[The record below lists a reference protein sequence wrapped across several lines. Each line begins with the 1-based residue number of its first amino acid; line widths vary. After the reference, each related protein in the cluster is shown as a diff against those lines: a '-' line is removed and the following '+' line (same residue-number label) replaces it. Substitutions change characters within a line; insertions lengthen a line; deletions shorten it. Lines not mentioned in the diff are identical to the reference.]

1 MRSLELSAYAHLQ
14 AASKWGVMPAAVVVS
29 GLLVWQSSYAA
40 FSVTTV
46 NPTNTFSSGSV
57 VLGDDDSGSAMFSP
71 TLLKP
76 ADTGTKCIVVT
87 STGTLAST
95 VKLYATSYSTT
106 NSLASYLDMV
116 IDEGTGGSFATSGPT
131 SCTGFT
137 LGTNIFTGTLASFG
151 TTKTSFATGV
161 GTWAPAGTGS
171 PTKTFRFKYTLSA
184 STPNT
189 AQSGTAGVGFTWE
202 AQNS

>member
-1 MRSLELSAYAHLQ
+1 MSAYSRFRNV
-14 AASKWGVMPAAVVVS
+14 SKWGVLPASVLLS
-29 GLLVWQSSYAA
+29 GLVVWQSSYAA
-40 FSVTTV
+40 FSSTTV
-46 NPTNTFSSGSV
+46 NPSNTFGSGSV
-57 VLGDDDSGSAMFSP
+57 ILGDDDATTAMFTP

-76 ADTGTKCIVVT
+76 LDTGTKCIVVT

-95 VKLYATSYSTT
+95 VELYATGYSTT
-106 NSLASYLDMV
+106 NGLASWLDLV
-116 IDEGTGGSFATSGPT
+116 IDEGTGGTFSTSGPT
-131 SCTGFT
+131 SCTGFV

-171 PTKTFRFKYTLSA
+171 PTKTYRVKYTLNTA
-184 STPNT
+184 TPNT
-189 AQSGTAGVGFTWE
+189 AQSGTAALGFTWE

>member
-1 MRSLELSAYAHLQ
+1 MSRYTRLRTL
-14 AASKWGVMPAAVVVS
+14 SKWGVMPVSVFLS
-29 GLLVWQSSYAA
+29 GLVVWQSSYSA
-40 FSVTTV
+40 FSSTTV
-46 NPTNTFSSGSV
+46 NPSNSFASGSV
-57 VLGDDDSGSAMFSP
+57 VLADDDSGTSMFTA

-95 VKLYATSYSTT
+95 VELYATSYSTT
-106 NSLASYLDMV
+106 LALSTYLDMV
-116 IDEGTGGSFATSGPT
+116 IDEGTGGTFASSGPT
-131 SCTGFT
+131 SCTGFS
-137 LGTNIFTGTLASFG
+137 LGTNIFTGTLATFG

-171 PTKTFRFKYTLSA
+171 PTKVYRIKYTLNA

-189 AQSGTAGVGFTWE
+189 SQSGTAALGFTWE

>member
-1 MRSLELSAYAHLQ
+1 MSRYTRFRTF
-14 AASKWGVMPAAVVVS
+14 SKWGVMPASVFLS

-40 FSVTTV
+40 FSSTTA
-46 NPTNTFSSGSV
+46 NPSSSFGSGSV
-57 VLGDDDSGSAMFSP
+57 VLADDDSGTAMFTP

-76 ADTGTKCIVVT
+76 LATGTKCIVVT
-87 STGTLAST
+87 STGTLDST
-95 VKLYATSYSTT
+95 VKLYATGYSTT
-106 NSLASYLDMV
+106 NALSSWLDMV
-116 IDEGTGGSFATSGPT
+116 IDEGTGGTFASSGPT

-151 TTKTSFATGV
+151 TTRTSFATGV

-171 PTKTFRFKYTLSA
+171 PTKVYRIRYTLNTA
-184 STPNT
+184 TPNT
-189 AQSGTAGVGFTWE
+189 AQSGTAALAFTWE

>member
-1 MRSLELSAYAHLQ
+1 MSAYCRLRS
-14 AASKWGVMPAAVVVS
+14 ASKWGALPASVLISALV
-29 GLLVWQSSYAA
+29 VWQSSYAA
-40 FSVTTV
+40 FSSTTV
-46 NPTNTFSSGSV
+46 NPSNTFGSGSV
-57 VLGDDDSGSAMFSP
+57 VLSDDDSGTAMFTP

-87 STGTLAST
+87 STGTLASA
-95 VKLYATSYSTT
+95 VELYATSYSTT
-106 NSLASYLDMV
+106 NGLSTYLDMV
-116 IDEGTGGSFATSGPT
+116 IDEGTGGTFASSGPT

-161 GTWAPAGTGS
+161 GTWAPAGSGS
-171 PTKTFRFKYTLSA
+171 PTKTYRIKYTLNA
-184 STPNT
+184 ATPNT
-189 AQSGTAGVGFTWE
+189 AQSGTAALGFTWE